1 MINPDDD
8 FYDNYGKRHNRF
20 EASVNQQISNT
31 LGSLT
36 LSWVKEDYWHSAQQ
50 MESLSAS
57 YNNSWGPVSYTLS
70 YSYNK
75 NTYQYRSDNDDDDN
89 DDDRYNQNDRLFT
102 LSLHVPFTV
111 FDSGLYASYMLNT
124 RKHDATVNSTTLSG
138 TALRDRNLNWSLQQS
153 HSTQDGDSGGVNASY
168 KGTYANLNA
177 GYNQSP
183 DSQQVSYGIS
193 GGILAHENGI
203 TLSQPITGA
212 AILIKAP
219 GASGV
224 SVENQTGVATDFRGY
239 TVIPNVTP
247 YYRYDI
253 SLDSSTF
260 ADNVDIP
267 LNNQTVYPTRNAV
280 VRAAYDTHKGYRVLL
295 TLTRSNGEPVP
306 FGATASVD
314 GQDANPPV
322 SSAIKASL
330 PQRPAGRGP
339 ATGELGSAS
348 CRADYRPDISKNMNG
363 IVMANAVCQ

>member
-1 MINPDDD
+1 SLSEVINPDDD

-75 NTYQYRSDNDDDDN
+75 NTYQYRSGNDDDDN

-111 FDSGLYASYMLNT
+111 FDSRLYASYMLNT

-193 GGILAHENGI
+193 G
-203 TLSQPITGA
+203 
-212 AILIKAP
+212 
-219 GASGV
+219 
-224 SVENQTGVATDFRGY
+224 
-239 TVIPNVTP
+239 
-247 YYRYDI
+247 
-253 SLDSSTF
+253 
-260 ADNVDIP
+260 
-267 LNNQTVYPTRNAV
+267 
-280 VRAAYDTHKGYRVLL
+280 
-295 TLTRSNGEPVP
+295 
-306 FGATASVD
+306 
-314 GQDANPPV
+314 
-322 SSAIKASL
+322 
-330 PQRPAGRGP
+330 
-339 ATGELGSAS
+339 
-348 CRADYRPDISKNMNG
+348 
-363 IVMANAVCQ
+363 

>member
-1 MINPDDD
+1 
-8 FYDNYGKRHNRF
+8 
-20 EASVNQQISNT
+20 
-31 LGSLT
+31 
-36 LSWVKEDYWHSAQQ
+36 
-50 MESLSAS
+50 
-57 YNNSWGPVSYTLS
+57 
-70 YSYNK
+70 
-75 NTYQYRSDNDDDDN
+75 
-89 DDDRYNQNDRLFT
+89 NQNDRLFT

-111 FDSGLYASYMLNT
+111 FDSRLYASYMLNT

-239 TVIPNVTP
+239 TVIPN
-247 YYRYDI
+247 
-253 SLDSSTF
+253 
-260 ADNVDIP
+260 
-267 LNNQTVYPTRNAV
+267 
-280 VRAAYDTHKGYRVLL
+280 
-295 TLTRSNGEPVP
+295 
-306 FGATASVD
+306 
-314 GQDANPPV
+314 
-322 SSAIKASL
+322 
-330 PQRPAGRGP
+330 
-339 ATGELGSAS
+339 
-348 CRADYRPDISKNMNG
+348 
-363 IVMANAVCQ
+363 